1 MAVIEFG
8 IGQADAQ
15 DNMWSVFTNR
25 FMHGIMEYL
34 QVIVI
39 VSILR
44 GCCPR
49 VKFCRTGS
57 PCAAA
62 GCVRQC
68 ARLLPRP
75 SAAAGPYPVPK
86 VLPTSSS
93 SAPRFPAVAP
103 RAVLPPRLR
112 MVANVSLR
120 QSRLLYRCE
129 YVTSY
134 AQGNPLPSAHLSPP
148 RAVDNP
154 CRQLM
159 SSEK

>member
-1 MAVIEFG
+1 MSLELGRLMLKIICGVCFYKSVDAWNNG
-8 IGQADAQ
+8 ISP
-15 DNMWSVFTNR
+15 SVF
-25 FMHGIMEYL
+25 
-34 QVIVI
+34 

-44 GCCPR
+44 GCPR